1 MTTLIACSHGTRF
14 EEGREA
20 VRALVDEVRTL
31 LPDVRV
37 EQAFVDVEEPEVG
50 DVVARVA
57 ADGPAVVVPLLLSTG
72 FHTEVDIARA
82 VAPFPHVVKAPALG
96 PHDLLA
102 LVLEARLDEADA
114 PEAGRREGDHVVLA
128 AAGSTN
134 PASVADVEGVA
145 ARLRRVLPVPV
156 TIGYAAGA
164 DPRIPDAVEAARAAG
179 AARVIAASYVLA
191 PGFFANVVRQAGADV
206 VTAPLGADR
215 RVAAIVAERYRDALA
230 LLPAA

>member
-102 LVLEARLDEADA
+102 LVLEARLDESWKH
-114 PEAGRREGDHVVLA
+114 PVLGYSLSYA
-128 AAGSTN
+128 RTL
-134 PASVADVEGVA
+134 ELE
-145 ARLRRVLPVPV
+145 ARLLEKEWSGEP
-156 TIGYAAGA
+156 GLF
-164 DPRIPDAVEAARAAG
+164 ARS
-179 AARVIAASYVLA
+179 RL
-191 PGFFANVVRQAGADV
+191 R
-206 VTAPLGADR
+206 
-215 RVAAIVAERYRDALA
+215 
-230 LLPAA
+230 